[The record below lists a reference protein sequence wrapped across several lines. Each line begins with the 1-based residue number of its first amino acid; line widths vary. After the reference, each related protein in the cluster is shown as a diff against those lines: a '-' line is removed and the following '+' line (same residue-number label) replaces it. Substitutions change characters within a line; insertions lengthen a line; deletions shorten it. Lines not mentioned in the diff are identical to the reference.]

1 MIEKETLETINTVEE
16 IATEIEITVGRSRT
30 FLNIL
35 LNGYFDNEEANV
47 DRCLIKYQEGRNL
60 VGAVNDYV
68 FEIEKKLAA
77 MDDAFNQFWNIKR
90 GKMDER
96 AD

>member
-16 IATEIEITVGRSRT
+16 IATEIEIAVGRSRT

-35 LNGYFDNEEANV
+35 MNSYFNDEEANWN
-47 DRCLIKYQEGRNL
+47 RCFTLYRDGKNL

-90 GKMDER
+90 GKIDER

>member
-1 MIEKETLETINTVEE
+1 MTEKETLEIIDTVET
-16 IATEIEITVGRSRT
+16 IATGIEIDVERSRT

-68 FEIEKKLAA
+68 YEVEKKLKTI
-77 MDDAFNQFWNIKR
+77 NNELGKFWNNGEVK
-90 GKMDER
+90 
-96 AD
+96 